1 MDWKTLISDLQAR
14 GMSQAAIGA
23 ALNRSQTW
31 VADIVRG
38 RYRDIPWGEGE
49 ALRQLHRKMTD
60 GRRRQPAGPVARA
73 KKVSPK
79 AISDRG

>member
-1 MDWKTLISDLQAR
+1 
-14 GMSQAAIGA
+14 MSQAAIGA

-38 RYRDIPWGEGE
+38 RYRDIPWSEGE

-60 GRRRQPAGPVARA
+60 GRRRQPEGGKRSRMRSSSAPTPQDPAHA
-73 KKVSPK
+73 
-79 AISDRG
+79 